1 MCKTMDQEMM
11 QLKHEL
17 KEFVEKGQHILQKM
31 EGSMGQRGYYGMRGG
46 QNGGSGGYSGSQGGN
61 YGGNYGQRDH
71 WPQMPQQGY
80 PTQEQWQEQWPQTQ
94 PQHIDPR
101 WFM

>member
-1 MCKTMDQEMM
+1 MDQEMM

-31 EGSMGQRGYYGMRGG
+31 EGSMGQRGFYGMRG
-46 QNGGSGGYSGSQGGN
+46 GGSGGYSGGGGYNGGQGGS
-61 YGGNYGQRDH
+61 YGNREPWMQGGF
-71 WPQMPQQGY
+71 PQQGMPMQY
-80 PTQEQWQEQWPQTQ
+80 PPQDMMQ
-94 PQHIDPR
+94 NMNPL

>member
-1 MCKTMDQEMM
+1 MM

-31 EGSMGQRGYYGMRGG
+31 EGSMGQRMYGMRGG
-46 QNGGSGGYSGSQGGN
+46 QQGGYSGNQGYNGQGGN
-61 YGGNYGQRDH
+61 YGNRDN
-71 WPQMPQQGY
+71 WQMNPMQQGFPQQFPQQGMQQQDWMQNMN
-80 PTQEQWQEQWPQTQ
+80 PM
-94 PQHIDPR
+94 

>member
-1 MCKTMDQEMM
+1 MDQEMM

-31 EGSMGQRGYYGMRGG
+31 EGSMGQRYYGMRGG
-46 QNGGSGGYSGSQGGN
+46 QPGGYSGGQGGN
-61 YGGNYGQRDH
+61 FGNREPWMQGGY
-71 WPQMPQQGY
+71 PQQD
-80 PTQEQWQEQWPQTQ
+80 QWQNV
-94 PQHIDPR
+94 DPR

>member
-1 MCKTMDQEMM
+1 MDQEMM

-31 EGSMGQRGYYGMRGG
+31 EGSMGQRYYGMRGG
-46 QNGGSGGYSGSQGGN
+46 QPGGYSGGNGGNFGNREPWMQGG
-61 YGGNYGQRDH
+61 Y
-71 WPQMPQQGY
+71 PQ
-80 PTQEQWQEQWPQTQ
+80 QEQWQNV
-94 PQHIDPR
+94 DPR

>member
-1 MCKTMDQEMM
+1 MDQEMM

-31 EGSMGQRGYYGMRGG
+31 EGSMGQRYYGMRGG
-46 QNGGSGGYSGSQGGN
+46 QGGYSGNQGGG
-61 YGGNYGQRDH
+61 YGGNYGNREPWMQG
-71 WPQMPQQGY
+71 GY
-80 PTQEQWQEQWPQTQ
+80 PMQEQWPQ
-94 PQHIDPR
+94 HIDPK

>member
-1 MCKTMDQEMM
+1 MDQEMM

-31 EGSMGQRGYYGMRGG
+31 EGSMGQRYYGMRGG
-46 QNGGSGGYSGSQGGN
+46 QSGGYSGGQGGN
-61 YGGNYGQRDH
+61 FGNRESWMQG
-71 WPQMPQQGY
+71 GY
-80 PTQEQWQEQWPQTQ
+80 PQQEQWQNV
-94 PQHIDPR
+94 DPR

>member
-1 MCKTMDQEMM
+1 MM

-31 EGSMGQRGYYGMRGG
+31 EGNMGQRGFYGMRG
-46 QNGGSGGYSGSQGGN
+46 NGGYSGSNSGGYSGNTGGN
-61 YGGNYGQRDH
+61 YGNRESWMHGGF
-71 WPQMPQQGY
+71 PQQGFQQGF
-80 PTQEQWQEQWPQTQ
+80 PQQDQWQN
-94 PQHIDPR
+94 IDPR

>member
-1 MCKTMDQEMM
+1 MDQELM

-31 EGSMGQRGYYGMRGG
+31 EGNMGHRGFYGMRG
-46 QNGGSGGYSGSQGGN
+46 NGGYSGGGSGNSGGGSYGNREPWMQGGF
-61 YGGNYGQRDH
+61 
-71 WPQMPQQGY
+71 PQQGY
-80 PTQEQWQEQWPQTQ
+80 PQQSYPQQEQWQN
-94 PQHIDPR
+94 IDPR